1 MLHTDRIIVVEG
13 RYDAIKLANIIDATI
28 VRTDGFGIFH
38 DKEKQN
44 FLRKMAQKRGLV
56 VLTDSDSAGFLI
68 RNFLKSIIPEQYI
81 TNVYIP
87 DIYGK
92 ERRKEHLSAEGKLG
106 VEGVP
111 DDILISCLKRAGI
124 GDSPVEQTEEPIT
137 RTDFFEAGLTG
148 RPNSGQKRQALQ
160 KRAGLPSR
168 MTGKQ
173 LLSALD
179 ALMTRDE
186 FIHLVAEMDGK
197 TSQNTDPAVSL
208 PKPVHAAIDMLETA
222 GYEAYA
228 VGGSIRDAVLGKEPN
243 DWDITTSALPE
254 QTETVFESFRTI
266 ETGIQ
271 HGTVTVLMDNLPL
284 EITTYRVDGEYSD
297 FRHPK
302 LVTFTR
308 SLKEDLARR
317 DFTMNA
323 LAYNPDRGF
332 VDEFDGLS
340 DIASKTIR
348 CVGEPDRRFEEDA
361 LRILRALRFS
371 ATLGFTIEPKTAEA
385 IHSHCSLIHH
395 VSEERVEKELTQF
408 LTGEFVDNVTMSYWD
423 VLRII
428 IPELQQ
434 KPVPLSLKTVSQ
446 DLEIR
451 MALLLVEGKAAT
463 TPVESDSILRRLR
476 FPNRERERIN
486 LLIQHAND
494 NLSPEPKD
502 IRKFIGELGPDLTW
516 KLLEFRQ
523 VLDHQNYENLAEA
536 VARQLQQKHNCYTV
550 KDLAVTGRDL
560 IGAGIP
566 EGPRVGQM
574 LNRLLDA
581 VQSETIENTPEALM
595 AFVKGDRHGNT

>member
-1 MLHTDRIIVVEG
+1 MLHTDKIIVVEG
-13 RYDAIKLANIIDATI
+13 KYDAIKLANIIDGTI

-38 DKEKQN
+38 NREKQK
-44 FLRKMAQKRGLV
+44 FLRKMAEKRGLI

-111 DDILISCLKRAGI
+111 DDVLVSCLKRAGI
-124 GDSPVEQTEEPIT
+124 GDAPVEQPKAPIT
-137 RTDFFEAGLTG
+137 RADFFEAGLTG
-148 RPNSGQKRQALQ
+148 RSNSAGKRQALQ

-173 LLSALD
+173 LLSALN
-179 ALMTRDE
+179 ALMTQDE
-186 FIHLVAEMDGK
+186 FWHLVAEIDREPSERL
-197 TSQNTDPAVSL
+197 TPDISL

-222 GYEAYA
+222 GFEAYA

-254 QTETVFESFRTI
+254 QTEEVFDSFQTI

-271 HGTVTVLMDNLPL
+271 HGTVTVLIDELPL
-284 EITTYRVDGEYSD
+284 EITTYRVDGEYAD
-297 FRHPK
+297 FRHPEQ
-302 LVTFTR
+302 VTFTR

-323 LAYNPDRGF
+323 LAYSPNRGF
-332 VDEFDGLS
+332 VDEFGGLA
-340 DIASKTIR
+340 DIARKTIR

-371 ATLGFTIEPKTAEA
+371 ATLGFTIEPKTSGA
-385 IHSHCSLIHH
+385 IHTHRELISH
-395 VSEERVEKELTQF
+395 VSEERVEKELAQL
-408 LTGEFVDNVTMSYWD
+408 LTGEFADNVIEPYWD
-423 VLRII
+423 VLKVIL
-428 IPELQQ
+428 PELTDT
-434 KPVPLSLKTVSQ
+434 PAPLSFDQTSQ

-451 MALLLVEGKAAT
+451 MALLLAAGQAART
-463 TPVESDSILRRLR
+463 SEESNSILRRLR
-476 FPNRERERIN
+476 FPNRERENIGT
-486 LLIQHAND
+486 LIDHAD
-494 NLSPEPKD
+494 DTLSPEAGD
-502 IRKFIGELGPDLTW
+502 IRRIIGQLGPELTW

-523 VLDHQNYENLAEA
+523 ALDRKDYEKIA
-536 VARQLQQKHNCYTV
+536 VAVSQQLQQKHNCYTV

-560 IGAGIP
+560 ITAGIP

-581 VQSETIENTPEALM
+581 VQSETLENTPEALM

>member
-1 MLHTDRIIVVEG
+1 MLHTDKIIVVEG
-13 RYDAIKLANIIDATI
+13 KYDAIKLANIIDGTI
-28 VRTDGFGIFH
+28 IRTDGFGIFH
-38 DKEKQN
+38 NREKQE
-44 FLRKMAQKRGLV
+44 FLRKMAEKRGLI

-111 DDILISCLKRAGI
+111 DDVLVSCLKRAGI
-124 GDSPVEQTEEPIT
+124 GDAPVEQTKDPIT
-137 RTDFFEAGLTG
+137 RADFFEAGLTG
-148 RPNSGQKRQALQ
+148 RPNSAGKRQVLQ

-173 LLSALD
+173 LLSAVN

-186 FIHLVAEMDGK
+186 FLHLIAEIDGEPSECL
-197 TSQNTDPAVSL
+197 TPDISL

-222 GYEAYA
+222 GFEAYA

-254 QTETVFESFRTI
+254 QTEEVFDSFQTI

-271 HGTVTVLMDNLPL
+271 HGTVTVLIDELPL
-284 EITTYRVDGEYSD
+284 EITTYRVDGEYTD
-297 FRHPK
+297 FRHPEQ
-302 LVTFTR
+302 VTFTR

-323 LAYNPDRGF
+323 LAYSPNRGF
-332 VDEFDGLS
+332 VDEFSGLA
-340 DIASKTIR
+340 DIARKAIR
-348 CVGEPDRRFEEDA
+348 SVGEPDRRFEEDA

-371 ATLGFTIEPKTAEA
+371 AALGFTIEPKTSGA
-385 IHSHCSLIHH
+385 IHTHRELISH
-395 VSEERVEKELTQF
+395 VSEERVEKELAQL
-408 LTGEFVDNVTMSYWD
+408 LTGEFADDVIEPYWD
-423 VLRII
+423 VLKVIL
-428 IPELQQ
+428 PELQDT
-434 KPVPLSLKTVSQ
+434 PASLFFDQTSQ

-451 MALLLVEGKAAT
+451 MALLLAAGQAART
-463 TPVESDSILRRLR
+463 SEESNSILRRLR
-476 FPNRERERIN
+476 FPNRERENIGT
-486 LLIQHAND
+486 LIDHAGET
-494 NLSPEPKD
+494 LSPEAGD
-502 IRKFIGELGPDLTW
+502 IRRIIGQLGPELTW

-523 VLDHQNYENLAEA
+523 ALDQKDYEEIA
-536 VARQLQQKHNCYTV
+536 VAVSQQLQQKHNCYTV
-550 KDLAVTGRDL
+550 KDLAVTGHDL
-560 IGAGIP
+560 ITAGIP

-581 VQSETIENTPEALM
+581 VQSETLENTPEALM